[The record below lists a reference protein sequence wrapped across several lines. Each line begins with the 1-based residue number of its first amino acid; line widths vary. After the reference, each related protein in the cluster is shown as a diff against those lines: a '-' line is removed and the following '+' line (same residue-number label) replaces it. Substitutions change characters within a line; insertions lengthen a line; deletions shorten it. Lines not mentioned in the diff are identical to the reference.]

1 MKYLATALVAIL
13 AFSGEGLA
21 DNGDIINSGENA
33 QGKQQDKAQ
42 DDAVI
47 ICNPVDN
54 IWNNCPKIFQKRLGQ
69 NSGNDTSRSSS
80 PFGLWMFMPW
90 HPTPAERALDGYT
103 TSRGR
108 KEAGA

>member
-1 MKYLATALVAIL
+1 MKHLAIALVAIL
-13 AFSGEGLA
+13 AFAGEGLA
-21 DNGDIINSGENA
+21 NNHDGNSRKNA
-33 QGKQQDKAQ
+33 QNGQQDKAQ

-47 ICNPVDN
+47 ICNPADN
-54 IWNNCPKIFQKRLGQ
+54 TWTNCPEIFQKRLGQ
-69 NSGNDTSRSSS
+69 NSENDTNRFSS

-103 TSRGR
+103 TPGGR